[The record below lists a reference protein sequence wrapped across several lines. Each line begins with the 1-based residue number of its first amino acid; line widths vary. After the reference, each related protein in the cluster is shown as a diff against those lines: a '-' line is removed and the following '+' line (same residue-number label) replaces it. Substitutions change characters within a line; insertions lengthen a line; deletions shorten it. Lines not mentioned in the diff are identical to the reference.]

1 MCGSPQ
7 VSISLSFFSQVAAG
21 GNKAS
26 SASPSLSSLSLS
38 SLSSSSTSSS
48 SLSSFSRLPTWLA
61 SYLWNCVLVNTTDEN
76 NIQVTASQKKNVH
89 FPRALSESVE
99 GGFMLKAMSTTT
111 TYRTIFTSCPKDW
124 NETEQMDMML
134 SPSPSSLSSLP
145 FKVERCLLRKAQ
157 IYINMH

>member
-26 SASPSLSSLSLS
+26 SASPSLSST
-38 SLSSSSTSSS
+38 SSSSLSSS

-89 FPRALSESVE
+89 FPRALSESGE
-99 GGFMLKAMSTTT
+99 GGFMLKAMFTATTDG
-111 TYRTIFTSCPKDW
+111 TIFTSCPKDW
-124 NETEQMDMML
+124 NETEQMDMRL
-134 SPSPSSLSSLP
+134 STSPSSLSSSP

-157 IYINMH
+157 IFIKMH